1 MTNAVRDYVRTRLSE
16 VQRRQILKDYD
27 NFENAGS
34 IGNSVLR
41 TVTEDV
47 QHEIGRGAGSFG
59 MWSQLVAFEVARAF
73 AEERIAENRLL
84 QEQGYLKT

>member
-1 MTNAVRDYVRTRLSE
+1 MTNSVRDYIRTRLSE

-34 IGNSVLR
+34 IVLR